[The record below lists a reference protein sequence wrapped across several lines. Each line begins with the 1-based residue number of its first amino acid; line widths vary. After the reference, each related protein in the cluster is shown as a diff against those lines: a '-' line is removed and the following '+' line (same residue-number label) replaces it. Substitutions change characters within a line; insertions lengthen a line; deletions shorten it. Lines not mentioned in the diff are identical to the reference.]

1 MVDRKQIPPSW
12 EVVKHSEIAEINPK
26 LPFKNIDDNTE
37 VSFLPMKLV
46 EEEKNIFYLTEFR
59 KYKDVKKGF
68 TPFTNGDVIFAKI
81 TPCMENGKCVVLHDL
96 KNEVGFGSTEFH
108 VSRPRE
114 CVIAKYI
121 FYSIIQQQFR
131 RIAESNM
138 TGSVGQ
144 KRVTTLFFSEFE
156 IPLPPF
162 PEQHRIVSKIEELFS
177 ELDKGIE
184 SLKTAHQQLKIYRQA
199 VLKWAFEGRLT
210 EEWRK
215 ENSILNTAYDY
226 LRQVSEIRKK
236 NFLEAKKNGIK
247 RIEKNYDFEFRRSE
261 EIKTWANATLNKLIY
276 IAGRIG
282 WRGLTKDEY
291 TIEGPMFL
299 SVHSLNYGKYVEFKD
314 AYHISEERYLESP
327 EIMLKEKDILLCKD
341 GAGIGKIGIINK
353 LPSEATVN
361 SSLLIIRGMEIFI
374 PEFLY
379 HLLSGPKLQGIVRKR
394 ITGSATPHLFQ
405 NDIRKFELLIP
416 PLEEQHQ
423 IVSEI
428 ETRLSVCDKLEETIT
443 TALRQGD
450 ALRQSILKK
459 AFEGRLV
466 EQDPND
472 EPASKLLERIKADKV
487 KGMTKDDTRKKKI
500 PKG

>member
-1 MVDRKQIPPSW
+1 MIDKSKIPPSW
-12 EVVKHSEIAEINPK
+12 DVVKLGEVCENVEVVKRKEKNGDTEFLYLDIGGIDNSINKIVSHKKYKWKDAPSRAQRIIFKDDVLFSTVRTYLKNIAIVENKTYNGEIASSGFTVIRGDKKVTNPK
-26 LPFKNIDDNTE
+26 FLFYLSLSH
-37 VSFLPMKLV
+37 SFLQPLNELQTGSSYPAV
-46 EEEKNIFYLTEFR
+46 R
-59 KYKDVKKGF
+59 DKDV
-68 TPFTNGDVIFAKI
+68 
-81 TPCMENGKCVVLHDL
+81 
-96 KNEVGFGSTEFH
+96 
-108 VSRPRE
+108 
-114 CVIAKYI
+114 
-121 FYSIIQQQFR
+121 
-131 RIAESNM
+131 
-138 TGSVGQ
+138 
-144 KRVTTLFFSEFE
+144 FSQA
-156 IPLPPF
+156 IPLPPLH
-162 PEQHRIVSKIEELFS
+162 EQHRIVSKIEELFS

-184 SLKTAHQQLKIYRQA
+184 SLKTAQQQLKIYRQA

-215 ENSILNTAYDY
+215 ENSHLNTAYDY

-247 RIEKNYDFEFRRSE
+247 AIEKNYDFEFRRSE
-261 EIKTWANATLNKLIY
+261 EINTWAKATLSKLIY

-291 TIEGPMFL
+291 TTEGPLFL
-299 SVHSLNYGKYVEFKD
+299 SVHSLNYGKHVEFED

-327 EIMLKEKDILLCKD
+327 EIMLKDKDILLCKD

-379 HLLSGPKLQGIVRKR
+379 HLLSGPKLQSIVRKR

-416 PLEEQHQ
+416 PLEEQNQ
-423 IVSEI
+423 IVQEI

-443 TALRQGD
+443 TALQQSE

-459 AFEGRLV
+459 AFEGKLV
-466 EQDPND
+466 EQNPKD
-472 EPASKLLERIKADKV
+472 EPASKLLERIKAEKAAELRHV
-487 KGMTKDDTRKKKI
+487 YRKK
-500 PKG
+500 

>member
-1 MVDRKQIPPSW
+1 MIDRNKIPASW
-12 EVVKHSEIAEINPK
+12 EVVKLGKVCETTSGGTPSRKVTKYYGGKIPWVKSGELEHNIILDTEERITEEAIQNSSAKIFPKGTLLIALYGATVGK
-26 LPFKNIDDNTE
+26 LAFLGIDAATNQAVCGIFKNEIIN
-37 VSFLPMKLV
+37 SKFL
-46 EEEKNIFYLTEFR
+46 YQ
-59 KYKDVKKGF
+59 Y
-68 TPFTNGDVIFAKI
+68 
-81 TPCMENGKCVVLHDL
+81 
-96 KNEVGFGSTEFH
+96 
-108 VSRPRE
+108 
-114 CVIAKYI
+114 
-121 FYSIIQQQFR
+121 
-131 RIAESNM
+131 
-138 TGSVGQ
+138 
-144 KRVTTLFFSEFE
+144 LFFQRPNLIGQSFGGAQPNISQTILKELE
-156 IPLPPF
+156 IPLPPLS
-162 PEQHRIVSKIEELFS
+162 EQHRIISKIEELFS

-184 SLKTAHQQLKIYRQA
+184 SLKTAQRQLKVYRQA

-215 ENSILNTAYDY
+215 ENAHLNTAYDY

-247 RIEKNYDFEFRRSE
+247 RIEKNYDFEFRQSG
-261 EIKTWANATLNKLIY
+261 EINTWANATLNKLIY

-291 TIEGPMFL
+291 TTEGPLFL
-299 SVHSLNYGKYVEFKD
+299 SVYSLNYGKYVEFKD

-327 EIMLKEKDILLCKD
+327 EIMLKDKDILLCKD

-361 SSLLIIRGMEIFI
+361 SSLLVIRGMEIFI

-379 HLLSGPKLQGIVRKR
+379 RLLSGPKLQSIVRKR

-416 PLEEQHQ
+416 PPEEQVQ

-428 ETRLSVCDKLEETIT
+428 DTRLSVCDKLEETIT
-443 TALRQGD
+443 TALQQSE

-459 AFEGRLV
+459 AFEGKLV
-466 EQDPND
+466 EQNPKD
-472 EPASKLLERIKADKV
+472 ESTAKLLERIKAEKAAEQRNV
-487 KGMTKDDTRKKKI
+487 YRRNKPLTK
-500 PKG
+500 